1 MKKAIFV
8 HIPKCAGC
16 SLWKALLELNL
27 KEIEYFGH
35 GEAKLKKPF
44 PYDNSYKNY
53 FSFSFVRNPF
63 DRLVSAFF
71 FLQSGGHNDKNALQY
86 DKYMRTPSESFEDF
100 VLHKLNDDAINSVQH
115 LKPQYFWIYKNN
127 QQAIDYVGK
136 TESMNKDM
144 SKICSILNI
153 PNLDLPHENK
163 SSHKHYTEYYDDE
176 MRELVA
182 KKYAKDIEYFGY
194 KFK

>member
-71 FLQSGGHNDKNALQY
+71 FFNPVDTMTKMHFS
-86 DKYMRTPSESFEDF
+86 T
-100 VLHKLNDDAINSVQH
+100 INICEHPQNR
-115 LKPQYFWIYKNN
+115 LK
-127 QQAIDYVGK
+127 
-136 TESMNKDM
+136 
-144 SKICSILNI
+144 ILFCIN
-153 PNLDLPHENK
+153 
-163 SSHKHYTEYYDDE
+163 
-176 MRELVA
+176 
-182 KKYAKDIEYFGY
+182 
-194 KFK
+194 

>member
-16 SLWKALLELNL
+16 SLWQALRDLNL

-35 GEAKLKKPF
+35 GEAKLEKPF
-44 PYDNSYKNY
+44 PYDDSYKNY

-71 FLQSGGHNDKNALQY
+71 FLKSGGHNHKNALQY

-115 LKPQYFWIYKNN
+115 LKPEHFWIYKNN
-127 QQAIDYVGK
+127 QQVIDYVGK
-136 TESMNKDM
+136 TELLQEDI
-144 SKICSILNI
+144 SKICSMLNI
-153 PNLDLPHENK
+153 PNFNLPHENK
-163 SSHKHYTEYYDDE
+163 SYHKHYSEYYNDE
-176 MRELVA
+176 TREIVA
-182 KKYAKDIEYFGY
+182 KKYSKDIAYFDY